1 MIRTA
6 RALAAAGALA
16 IMGIGAR
23 FLVRPEAGLAGFG
36 VTAGDERALTAIK
49 GVRDI
54 SSGLVLLTVWR
65 WGSPRALGSC
75 LLAGSFTPWGDMVIV
90 LRRGGSPATAFGV
103 HGLTAA
109 VMDIAAIPL
118 LRAQPDH
125 TPPPV
130 EAAADASPVAVASR
144 TRP

>member
-1 MIRTA
+1 MIRAA

-65 WGSPRALGSC
+65 WGSPRCSGPVSWP
-75 LLAGSFTPWGDMVIV
+75 GRS
-90 LRRGGSPATAFGV
+90 RRGATWSSCCAEV
-103 HGLTAA
+103 
-109 VMDIAAIPL
+109 DPL
-118 LRAQPDH
+118 PRHSAC
-125 TPPPV
+125 TG
-130 EAAADASPVAVASR
+130 
-144 TRP
+144 

>member
-65 WGSPRALGSC
+65 WGSPRALGAC
-75 LLAGSFTPWGDMVIV
+75 LLAGSSTPWGDMVIV

-109 VMDIAAIPL
+109 VMDVAAIRL
-118 LRAQPDH
+118 LRAQPDA
-125 TPPPV
+125 PPPV
-130 EAAADASPVAVASR
+130 KAADASTVAVAS
-144 TRP
+144 

>member
-6 RALAAAGALA
+6 RTLAAAGALA
-16 IMGIGAR
+16 IIGIGVR
-23 FLVRPEAGLAGFG
+23 FLVRPEASLAGFG

-65 WGSPRALGSC
+65 WGSPRVLGAC
-75 LLAGSFTPWGDMVIV
+75 LLAGSWTPWGDMVIV
-90 LRRGGSPATAFGV
+90 LRQGGSSATALGV

-109 VMDIAAIPL
+109 LMDVAAIPL
-118 LRAQPDH
+118 LRAQPNNA
-125 TPPPV
+125 P
-130 EAAADASPVAVASR
+130 AAS
-144 TRP
+144 

>member
-6 RALAAAGALA
+6 RAFAAAGAFA
-16 IMGIGAR
+16 IMGIGVR

-36 VTAGDERALTAIK
+36 VTTGDERALTAIK

-54 SSGLVLLTVWR
+54 TSGLVLLAVWR
-65 WGSPRALGSC
+65 WGSPRALGAC

-109 VMDIAAIPL
+109 VMDVAAIPM
-118 LRAQPDH
+118 LRAQLDS
-125 TPPPV
+125 TPPPGKG
-130 EAAADASPVAVASR
+130 APDASMVAVASR
-144 TRP
+144 TSP